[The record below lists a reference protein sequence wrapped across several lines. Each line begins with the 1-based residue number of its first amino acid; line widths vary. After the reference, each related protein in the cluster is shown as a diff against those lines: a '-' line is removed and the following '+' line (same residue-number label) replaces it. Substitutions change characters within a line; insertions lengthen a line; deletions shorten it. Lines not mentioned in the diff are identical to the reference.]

1 MEGEDVSDGNSLGQQ
16 IKATSFEC
24 IEGSASQGH
33 MKGAWRNSQSAI
45 DACVKV
51 AGHSLDAIPLHEGE
65 TGTIPGIEEDV
76 VYAATLRD
84 RKGLMDHDPEAEG
97 ALVKGARRPHVM
109 GGEADVIDR
118 HGLGLGNPGR
128 GDLER
133 LVVWMER

>member
-1 MEGEDVSDGNSLGQQ
+1 
-16 IKATSFEC
+16 
-24 IEGSASQGH
+24 
-33 MKGAWRNSQSAI
+33 MKGARRNSQSAV

-51 AGHSLDAIPLHEGE
+51 TGHPVDAIPLHEGE
-65 TGTIPGIEEDV
+65 TGTISGIEEDV
-76 VYAATLRD
+76 VYAPTLRD
-84 RKGLMDHDPEAEG
+84 REGLMDHDPEAEDI
-97 ALVKGARRPHVM
+97 LVKGARRPHVM